1 MKYKINAYFA
11 VLLVT
16 VIGAGASL
24 ILMHVANANTF
35 SVTFTRGGVD
45 YSQFK

>member
-11 VLLVT
+11 VLAIT
-16 VIGAGASL
+16 VLGAGAAL
-24 ILMHVANANTF
+24 ILIHIAYANTF

>member
-16 VIGAGASL
+16 IIGAGASL
-24 ILMHVANANTF
+24 ILIHVANANAF